1 MSSFEQN
8 LWYVDLQK
16 LFLENLFPYFSTSE
30 SVYLSNSKTGIWG
43 GCLCEARSEEWSYNS
58 YELQDLLAI

>member
-43 GCLCEARSEEWSYNS
+43 GGCLCEARSEE
-58 YELQDLLAI
+58 